1 MKISISTS
9 FTREK
14 SLLQIIYM
22 FKKLNKILPKN
33 LCINVILFLKKIN
46 ETLVIDSFKYNKTQK
61 KFIIE
66 QFAKRKGLYF
76 SQYINIPT
84 GYKKSFTKDLQSDF
98 MSGTSIIISHINNP
112 PRNNVD
118 YKTGK
123 FLILYKVFSDDNE
136 DCDCLLRSMICSKIT
151 PKMQNKLVEY
161 QNAVSKID
169 KHLVVKLVVSITNVS
184 TNVMI

>member
-1 MKISISTS
+1 
-9 FTREK
+9 
-14 SLLQIIYM
+14 M

-33 LCINVILFLKKIN
+33 LCINIILFLQKIN
-46 ETLVIDSFKYNKTQK
+46 ETIVIDSFKYNNKQR

-66 QFAKRKGLYF
+66 QFAKRKRLFF

-84 GYKKSFTKDLQSDF
+84 NYNKTFTKDLQSDF
-98 MSGTSIIISHINNP
+98 MSGTSIIISHVNNP
-112 PRNNVD
+112 LRNNVD
-118 YKTGK
+118 YKSGK

-151 PKMQNKLVEY
+151 QKMQNKLVEY

-169 KHLVVKLVVSITNVS
+169 KQLIVKLVVSITNVS
-184 TNVMI
+184 PNIMI